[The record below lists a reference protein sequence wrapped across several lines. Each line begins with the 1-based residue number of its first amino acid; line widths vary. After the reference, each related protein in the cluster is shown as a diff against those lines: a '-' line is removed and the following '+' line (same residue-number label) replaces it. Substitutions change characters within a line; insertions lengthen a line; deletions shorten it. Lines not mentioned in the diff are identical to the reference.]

1 MARESG
7 PARAGDRGEVG
18 VERSVGATGPAGAV
32 GPVGAVGSTLP
43 DSSPAAA
50 VSGAS
55 TERSQR
61 ALMWARL
68 RADRLTLTALLVCI
82 VVALGGAFSPLLQ
95 AVGLID
101 PLSFNKDLLSGIGS
115 LPSGDW
121 GGISWSH
128 PMGVEPGTGRDLF
141 SRVVAG
147 LTVSLSVGLLASL
160 VSLVIG
166 TVLGLVA
173 GFSRGLADWAIS
185 RLIDFV
191 LSFPT
196 LLMLLTLGPI
206 LVGVLHER
214 FHVPEGTPAQVAF
227 MVVVLGAFGWPYVAR
242 IVRGQ
247 VLSLREREFVEAASS
262 LGARRSRLYF
272 VEVLPHL
279 GAPLIICATLVIP
292 QYIAAEAT
300 LGFLG
305 LGIQAPTPSLGSIL
319 NDSVMYAAVD
329 PVYFIFPGLTLAVI
343 VLAFN
348 LLGDGLR
355 DVLDPKGGQGV

>member
-1 MARESG
+1 MAKHSSG
-7 PARAGDRGEVG
+7 PHGSQDAVPEGSAQAVVASGPTPARTAGRG
-18 VERSVGATGPAGAV
+18 
-32 GPVGAVGSTLP
+32 
-43 DSSPAAA
+43 
-50 VSGAS
+50 
-55 TERSQR
+55 QR
-61 ALMWARL
+61 ELMRARL
-68 RADRLTLTALLVCI
+68 RADKVTSTALVVC
-82 VVALGGAFSPLLQ
+82 VVVVVGGALSPLMQ
-95 AVGLID
+95 RFGLID
-101 PLSFNKDLLSGIGS
+101 PLSFNKDLLGGIGS
-115 LPSGDW
+115 LPTGPL
-121 GGISWSH
+121 GGMSLSH
-128 PMGVEPGTGRDLF
+128 PMGVEPGTGRDIF

-160 VSLVIG
+160 LSLTIG
-166 TVLGLVA
+166 TILGLVA
-173 GFSRGLADWAIS
+173 GFSRGVADWGIS

-196 LLMLLTLGPI
+196 LLMLLTLGPV

-214 FHVPEGTPAQVAF
+214 LGVPEGTPAQVAF
-227 MVVVLGAFGWPYVAR
+227 MVVVLGSFGWPYVAR

-247 VLSLREREFVEAASS
+247 VLSLREREFVEAARS

-279 GAPLIICATLVIP
+279 GAPLVICATLIIP

-319 NDSVMYAAVD
+319 NDSVRYAAVV
-329 PVYFIFPGLTLAVI
+329 PVYFLFPGLTLAVI

-355 DVLDPKGGQGV
+355 DVLDPKGDRRA